1 MKSAIRQRCAIALL
15 ATAVVCT
22 FLVGISSS
30 TTNTTDSRS
39 AHRGRTVE
47 AAVDQL
53 RPLHSALRR
62 HYAAGAFVLKG
73 LRMRP
78 VAVVLTRGAR

>member
-1 MKSAIRQRCAIALL
+1 MKSAIRERCAIALL

-22 FLVGISSS
+22 FLVGLSSA
-30 TTNTTDSRS
+30 TPEPGS
-39 AHRGRTVE
+39 AHRGRTVG
-47 AAVDQL
+47 ATADQL
-53 RPLHSALRR
+53 RPFHSVLRR
-62 HYAAGAFVLKG
+62 HYAAGTFVLKG